1 LKPCTQLPHLSAP
14 AQRALAAAGITC
26 LEDLSQW
33 READVARLHG
43 IGPNAL
49 KRLMEAL
56 EEKKVTRKRPVKT
69 EA

>member
-1 LKPCTQLPHLSAP
+1 LKACTPLPHLSAP

-49 KRLMEAL
+49 KVLKEAL
-56 EEKKVTRKRPVKT
+56 DTKKLPYQKQ
-69 EA
+69 